1 MKAKA
6 APKRCC
12 LREET
17 ILSSKHRAPNQQT
30 QALLNVFMRQLEHIW
45 EAQEFSIRLN
55 PSGERS
61 PGAARSVRHGTAH
74 GWAHLLTLPG
84 AGLRTPAAVT
94 QNAVPSSRKL
104 RLANSPRSHTAPQ
117 LQTRDGRPP
126 LPGPPRAPTRPDPL
140 PPPPTRGPSGPPPG
154 IRSAPLRGGLRHKG
168 RDRPAAPF
176 SMLRFLCGVRPLC
189 SLGRSCLRSSAQRAE
204 VPGVLR
210 EDGAGLPG
218 AGGVQRREGRRAALC
233 CSEPSVGWLLVLG
246 SGRGSQLGEG
256 GQDRWVGRGSA
267 ASSWEGIECP
277 SPCLGSRHRC
287 VCGSSL
293 PSGCSER
300 MRACRPLLRWLY
312 HQLLKLSLSE
322 VYWSNVL

>member
-1 MKAKA
+1 M
-6 APKRCC
+6 
-12 LREET
+12 
-17 ILSSKHRAPNQQT
+17 
-30 QALLNVFMRQLEHIW
+30 
-45 EAQEFSIRLN
+45 N

-61 PGAARSVRHGTAH
+61 PRRSPLCAAWHGSRVGPSPHAPRCRSSHTSCRHTG
-74 GWAHLLTLPG
+74 
-84 AGLRTPAAVT
+84 
-94 QNAVPSSRKL
+94 AVPSSRKL

-246 SGRGSQLGEG
+246 SGRGSQRGEG

-267 ASSWEGIECP
+267 ASS
-277 SPCLGSRHRC
+277 
-287 VCGSSL
+287 
-293 PSGCSER
+293 
-300 MRACRPLLRWLY
+300 
-312 HQLLKLSLSE
+312 
-322 VYWSNVL
+322 